1 MCVEMLQFGA
11 EPFENMEKTP
21 KRGGLYD
28 FPKIEMT
35 EIWP

>member
-21 KRGGLYD
+21 KREGPDYII
-28 FPKIEMT
+28 FPKLK
-35 EIWP
+35 